1 MKIET
6 LYIKPDSAFSAYVK
20 NWAEQAGVP
29 VQDYELKMVD
39 DQIADGL
46 LLVNENQDIP
56 KDLYDFHTY
65 FDHRHIPTQKIDV
78 NGTLQVALTS
88 FDMWL
93 SSNKCKKIL
102 ILGADNLV
110 KNDNLERFFSKVKM
124 N

>member
-6 LYIKPDSAFSAYVK
+6 LYIKPDSNFSTYVK
-20 NWAEQAGVP
+20 NWAEQVGVP
-29 VQDYELKMVD
+29 VEDYEVKLSD

-56 KDLYDFHTY
+56 KDLYDIHTF
-65 FDHRHIPTQKIDV
+65 FDRKHIPTQKIDV
-78 NGTLQVALTS
+78 NGTLQVALSS
-88 FDMWL
+88 FEMWL
-93 SSNKCKKIL
+93 ASNKCRKIL
-102 ILGADNLV
+102 VLGADNLV

>member
-6 LYIKPDSAFSAYVK
+6 LYIKPDSNFSTYVK
-20 NWAEQAGVP
+20 NWADQIGVP
-29 VQDYELKMVD
+29 VENYDLRLND

-56 KDLYDFHTY
+56 KDLYDIHSF
-65 FDHRHIPTQKIDV
+65 FDRRHIPTQKIDV
-78 NGTLQVALTS
+78 NGTLQVALSS
-88 FDMWL
+88 FEMWL
-93 SSNKCKKIL
+93 TKNKCKKIL
-102 ILGADNLV
+102 VLGADNLT